1 VAACRASGLW
11 SFSNPLLRYPI
22 LYASVIREEPDVE
35 ILDSIPPPQLHLH
48 MGGTNSA
55 MDAIMELWGETELL
69 AWCKKN
75 FIMKRGYQ
83 GLFTGSFPYHP
94 I

>member
-1 VAACRASGLW
+1 
-11 SFSNPLLRYPI
+11 
-22 LYASVIREEPDVE
+22 
-35 ILDSIPPPQLHLH
+35 